1 MNFVGRDALIA
12 EYRCWVILAQLIQV
26 NYYFWQTMYLVNLNT
41 EFLWQKWAIAEIKDF
56 LLLKKNVYIYVLQL
70 FLEGIV

>member
-1 MNFVGRDALIA
+1 
-12 EYRCWVILAQLIQV
+12 
-26 NYYFWQTMYLVNLNT
+26 MYLVNLNT

-56 LLLKKNVYIYVLQL
+56 PLLKKNVYIYVLQL